1 MKRFPVKPIIVACAL
16 ALASPPL
23 LAQTE
28 EQRPD
33 LWVKAKLETTYLLNR
48 QLNPF
53 DIKTDIKD
61 GVAVLSG
68 TVESDVERDLAEELA
83 LSIEGIQE
91 VKNELKVDPS
101 TAGMPPTDS
110 AERSFSRKVEDANLT
125 AQVKSQLLSNRN
137 TGGLAIDVDTR
148 NAVVTL
154 SGSVKSDAE
163 AELAGRIA
171 QNTRGV
177 SSVENQLTVGGE
189 EATVVGEA
197 EREARDVAESI
208 SDGWITAK
216 VKSALIYNR
225 NVDGSD
231 IDVETQDGVVTLRGR
246 VDSDAERELA
256 LSIASDIKGV
266 ESVKSELTGG

>member
-1 MKRFPVKPIIVACAL
+1 MKRFPVKPILVACAL

-68 TVESDVERDLAEELA
+68 TVESDVERDLAEALA

-101 TAGMPPTDS
+101 TAGMPPQTAPS
-110 AERSFSRKVEDANLT
+110 AASPARSRTPTSRP
-125 AQVKSQLLSNRN
+125 R
-137 TGGLAIDVDTR
+137 
-148 NAVVTL
+148 
-154 SGSVKSDAE
+154 
-163 AELAGRIA
+163 
-171 QNTRGV
+171 
-177 SSVENQLTVGGE
+177 
-189 EATVVGEA
+189 
-197 EREARDVAESI
+197 
-208 SDGWITAK
+208 
-216 VKSALIYNR
+216 
-225 NVDGSD
+225 
-231 IDVETQDGVVTLRGR
+231 
-246 VDSDAERELA
+246 
-256 LSIASDIKGV
+256 
-266 ESVKSELTGG
+266 